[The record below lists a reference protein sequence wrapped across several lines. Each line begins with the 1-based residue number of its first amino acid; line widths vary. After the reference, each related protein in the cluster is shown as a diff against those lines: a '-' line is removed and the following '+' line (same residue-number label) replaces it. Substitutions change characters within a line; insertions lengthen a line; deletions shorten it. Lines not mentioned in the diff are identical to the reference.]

1 MKEDGDPSSFKINAS
16 EASAIPMST
25 DKEQPTGSE
34 PSFGL
39 RVALQATE
47 SFESRRVLGPLATAT
62 AQCAEREP
70 QRWVEHCRPSHGR
83 GHRRDPWPQYAF
95 KVSMFNVSCNSH

>member
-1 MKEDGDPSSFKINAS
+1 MKEDGDPSSFKINAP

-47 SFESRRVLGPLATAT
+47 SFESRRVLGPPCGLRQLNALS
-62 AQCAEREP
+62 E
-70 QRWVEHCRPSHGR
+70 SLSDG
-83 GHRRDPWPQYAF
+83 
-95 KVSMFNVSCNSH
+95 